1 MEGPE
6 FYSLSSE
13 SRVNIFASSFTVS
26 NDSSRMGNRLDGTRM
41 ELFDSE
47 HMVTA
52 PVNLGTIQ
60 CPKNG
65 LPIILGCDSQTLGG
79 YPRILQ
85 IAEVDFPIIGQLRPH
100 DKVSFVRVSIEE
112 ARDKLKQLELIHP
125 F

>member
-1 MEGPE
+1 
-6 FYSLSSE
+6 
-13 SRVNIFASSFTVS
+13 
-26 NDSSRMGNRLDGTRM
+26 M
-41 ELFDSE
+41 ELFDSK